1 LATAAIGFT
10 QLAQECEPRGL
21 STESVAR
28 IAGELARSFNV
39 HDDEIAIFR
48 LENSQLKFVFPVRLS
63 TVGMIPLNHT
73 NSVAARTANTR
84 RPEIINNLPQMKH
97 ASVFEAVPIES
108 RTRGPQ
114 PATSAIAIQKMMS
127 VPVLGP
133 AGVLGVIQLSRK
145 GATAKSAGLDFQP
158 ADLQRLVNAAHALA
172 KCFK

>member
-1 LATAAIGFT
+1 LATAAIGF
-10 QLAQECEPRGL
+10 AQIAGECEQEGL
-21 STESVAR
+21 SSENAAR
-28 IAGELARSFNV
+28 IAAELSRTFQV

-48 LENSQLKFVFPVRLS
+48 LQNSQLKFVFPVRLS

-145 GATAKSAGLDFQP
+145 GVSPKAAGLDFQP
-158 ADLQRLVNAAHALA
+158 TDLQKLVNAAHALA

>member
-1 LATAAIGFT
+1 LATTAPGLH
-10 QLAQECEPRGL
+10 QLAEECAVGGL
-21 STESVAR
+21 SKENAER
-28 IAGELARSFNV
+28 IAAELSKSFQV

-48 LENSQLKFVFPVRLS
+48 LQNSQLNFVFPTRLS

-73 NSVAARTANTR
+73 NSVASRTANTR

-108 RTRGPQ
+108 KTRGPH
-114 PATSAIAIQKMMS
+114 PASSAIVIQKMMS

-133 AGVLGVIQLSRK
+133 SGVLGVIQLSRK
-145 GATAKSAGLDFQP
+145 GTSAKSAGPDFQP
-158 ADLQRLVNAAHALA
+158 ADLQRLVVAAQALA